1 MKLKDLE
8 YIIEDNCR
16 VCLCDRYGHRTPG
29 MYYWKYWRTKALKTL
44 DVKVLGIHTD
54 GCLILTLDVDAK

>member
-16 VCLCDRYGHRTPG
+16 VCLCDRYGHR
-29 MYYWKYWRTKALKTL
+29 
-44 DVKVLGIHTD
+44 IHTD
-54 GCLILTLDVDAK
+54 GCLILTLDLDGK